1 MGLLEVTVSR
11 GLWANSLLRFP
22 RVITV
27 KGKVLYKAQVL
38 HCGLFQGNRNSRIGS
53 RHYQLQLVYFVWH
66 FNNNY
71 FLWMKYMYEVTYKK
85 IKHPYLQRG
94 TCMAHICHHPWQTR
108 EFFEDRQARGR
119 PMWRNLTKLVQTKY

>member
-85 IKHPYLQRG
+85 IKHHIYRG
-94 TCMAHICHHPWQTR
+94 VLAWHTYATTLGKLGSFLKIDRHG
-108 EFFEDRQARGR
+108 EDPCGA
-119 PMWRNLTKLVQTKY
+119 T